1 MTTITLPLSVAK
13 SVASLFAVVDTK
25 KNAYIP
31 LQQVRVQ
38 TDGKTLTA
46 YSTDRYALALATYD
60 LAVEQPPV
68 LFGMT
73 LAMAKFI
80 QSHKG
85 TEKVTIDFENNEAK
99 VTVGTTSSLFET
111 NRQTYPDN
119 IVPLVTDYKVGDT
132 LAPVK
137 LDIESL
143 SRIAKIFDRDGN
155 KVTDWVADTAQVAD
169 RKSSAIRLTSNGF
182 TVLFQPKVI

>member
-1 MTTITLPLSVAK
+1 MTTINLPLSVAK

-38 TDGKTLTA
+38 TNGKTLTA

-60 LAVEQPPV
+60 LAVEQPPIV
-68 LFGMT
+68 FGMT

-85 TEKVTIDFENNEAK
+85 TQLVTLDFADDEAT
-99 VTVGTTSSLFET
+99 VTVGTTTSKFET

-119 IVPLVTDYKVGDT
+119 LLELVTNYKVGDK

-143 SRIAKIFDRDGN
+143 SRIAKIFDREGN

-182 TVLFQPKVI
+182 TVLFQPKIL